1 MSPSVIRARFENHH
15 QYFYWPRRKY
25 EQLFHIASDPYEQRD
40 VVNSTD
46 PSLLDEIKARYA
58 YLKNR
63 SQSGF
68 PV

>member
-1 MSPSVIRARFENHH
+1 MATV

-25 EQLFHIASDPYEQRD
+25 EQLFRVASDPHEEHD
-40 VVNSTD
+40 VINATD
-46 PSLLDEIKARYA
+46 ASLLQEIKARYA